1 MDIKNLILNYKPKI
15 IHIFVILFLLNLLIF
30 TFFYGKTSLF
40 SDVSRELYIPIAMNN
55 GEVLYKD
62 IFNVYAPLGYQI
74 NEIIIK
80 LFSDKINTYFMA
92 GFINSTLILW
102 GLYLLLRIFIKN
114 KPILI
119 YSTLLLITSSCFYT
133 ISQTNYIIPYSYSI
147 VYALNFF
154 IWSIVSLLYFFKKE
168 KNIYLYLSFLL
179 FGGSFAC
186 KYEFIPIILVLIGT
200 IIYKKIPIKTI
211 IKCILLMTIIPLI
224 SLLDLLIKGVRLE
237 HLIESFNYIILLS
250 KAPSVKILYTYLG
263 FIPNTNSITKEL
275 INFSIAICYILLFST
290 VPILFRNKEK
300 PFRLSLIILFLTSII
315 LLKPIFIDSNA
326 FYFNWIGIIAILLFI
341 IFFKKII
348 ENKLLFILYLTTLL
362 CSFKSIFDI
371 SFNSYG
377 TYYFPL
383 LFICITILFVHFIKN
398 DKFISIL
405 TFLIFTIGSLYLI
418 SNIERSN
425 LVYQGKIKNNSEI
438 IYTDEIHSEAINK
451 TVEYINKNTK
461 EEDTILVLPEG
472 SVINYLTKR
481 KSHNKFYYLIPPNI
495 EVFGE
500 ESIVKELEQDLP
512 EYLILQPMSYTNFS
526 ETYFCDS
533 FGKKIC
539 NLIPKYYEAPIVF
552 GDDFWLAIYKL
563 KHDII

>member
-1 MDIKNLILNYKPKI
+1 
-15 IHIFVILFLLNLLIF
+15 
-30 TFFYGKTSLF
+30 
-40 SDVSRELYIPIAMNN
+40 
-55 GEVLYKD
+55 
-62 IFNVYAPLGYQI
+62 
-74 NEIIIK
+74 
-80 LFSDKINTYFMA
+80 
-92 GFINSTLILW
+92 
-102 GLYLLLRIFIKN
+102 
-114 KPILI
+114 
-119 YSTLLLITSSCFYT
+119 
-133 ISQTNYIIPYSYSI
+133 
-147 VYALNFF
+147 
-154 IWSIVSLLYFFKKE
+154 
-168 KNIYLYLSFLL
+168 
-179 FGGSFAC
+179 
-186 KYEFIPIILVLIGT
+186 
-200 IIYKKIPIKTI
+200 
-211 IKCILLMTIIPLI
+211 
-224 SLLDLLIKGVRLE
+224 
-237 HLIESFNYIILLS
+237 
-250 KAPSVKILYTYLG
+250 
-263 FIPNTNSITKEL
+263 
-275 INFSIAICYILLFST
+275 
-290 VPILFRNKEK
+290 
-300 PFRLSLIILFLTSII
+300 LFLTSII